1 MLSHGLNRKEAF
13 YDDKNVNFVKSKKL
27 VFSKGFNSWFRP
39 KNSKLFSR
47 LFFTK
52 LVVEIMLSYGLQ
64 RKNGF
69 YDDKNV
75 NFVKSKTWLF
85 SKGETH
91 GFGQKIQNFF

>member
-1 MLSHGLNRKEAF
+1 MVPA
-13 YDDKNVNFVKSKKL
+13 KKL
-27 VFSKGFNSWFRP
+27 QTFF
-39 KNSKLFSR
+39 R

-64 RKNGF
+64 RNNGF

-85 SKGETH
+85 SKGVNPW
-91 GFGQKIQNFF
+91 FRSKNRKFFLDFFFFE